1 MELTLGSKHE
11 TKTNYRKL
19 IQDLREQYPH
29 DPLSTLIIETFAN
42 ALDAGATNVDIYVDE
57 NHYQIK
63 DNGKGMSA
71 YEFKEYHNV
80 ASLTKVKGEGGI
92 GFAGVGAKI
101 YLDRAE
107 HIITETKSRDFYGA
121 SKWGFVKNN
130 PVPQWEII
138 PPTGN
143 ITNTGTIVKVKLN
156 PEDSGKLTK
165 NAIIEVLRDNY
176 NAVLSGYYCVR
187 EVKVNGEKVEPWK
200 PQEVVKKHDFTIKI
214 GRHTVKGFFIKSKC
228 SLPDEFQ
235 GISVVV
241 CGKTVLKQ
249 EWFKQF
255 ALSSDTITGLIIA
268 DHLIEIV
275 TTSKTQLV
283 RTSMLWKKFHAKIS
297 IEFSKWLEE
306 IGAKP
311 ALPEVSS
318 DISRIVKELERSIN
332 NLLTNTPELL
342 NLANSIF
349 QNIMKRSTVI
359 KSDVGGVMGEE
370 AEGLQKISG
379 TLTGPSQGAGVETIG
394 PEEGTG
400 IIESDLGDI
409 KAERVRRRMKSGV
422 KIGFFEKPDDQ
433 NEGWIDPAS
442 QTITINAGHPAYKIA
457 CGLSIEGQVFSVWVY
472 HVLRVVIKVL
482 SKEAE
487 ENSEVV
493 ENKILLQWFN
503 HSIDEQ
509 TKQQIGV
516 FFPISGGETNT

>member
-1 MELTLGSKHE
+1 MELIIGSRYE

-42 ALDAGATNVDIYVDE
+42 ALDAGATQIDIYVDE
-57 NHYQIK
+57 DRYRIK
-63 DNGKGMSA
+63 DNGKGMTA

-80 ASLTKVKGEGGI
+80 ASLTKVKGAGGI

-107 HIITETKSRDFYGA
+107 YIITETKSKDFYSA
-121 SKWGFVKNN
+121 SKWGFVENN
-130 PVPQWEII
+130 PVPQWEVI
-138 PPTGN
+138 PPAEN
-143 ITNTGTIVKVKLN
+143 ITNTGTVVEVKLN
-156 PEDSGKLTK
+156 PEDRGKLTK
-165 NAIIEVLRDNY
+165 NTVAEVLRENY
-176 NAVLSGYYCVR
+176 NAVLMGYYCITEVR
-187 EVKVNGEKVEPWK
+187 VNNEKVEPWK
-200 PQEVVKKHDFTIKI
+200 PQEVAQRHDFNIKV
-214 GRHTVKGFFIKSKC
+214 GRHTVKGFFLKAKNPV
-228 SLPDEFQ
+228 PDEFQ

-255 ALSSDTITGLIIA
+255 ALSSETITGLIIA

-275 TTSKTQLV
+275 TTSKTQFV
-283 RTSMLWKKFHAKIS
+283 RTSMLWKKFHARVGV
-297 IEFSKWLEE
+297 EFSRWLEE

-311 ALPEVSS
+311 TLPEVSS
-318 DISRIVKELERSIN
+318 DISNIVKDLERSIN
-332 NLLTNTPELL
+332 NVLMNTPELL
-342 NLANSIF
+342 SLANSIF

-359 KSDVGGVMGEE
+359 RSESGEIR
-370 AEGLQKISG
+370 AEEVEGSQKVPG
-379 TLTGPSQGAGVETIG
+379 TLKGPSKGAGVETVG

-400 IIESDLGDI
+400 LIENEFGDI
-409 KAERVRRRMKSGV
+409 KAETVKRRMKSGI
-422 KIGFFEKPDDQ
+422 KIGFFEKSDDP

-457 CGLSIEGQVFSVWVY
+457 CGLSIEGRVSHVWVY

-482 SKEAE
+482 SKETE
-487 ENSEVV
+487 EHPELV

-503 HSIDEQ
+503 SSIDEQ
-509 TKQQIGV
+509 IKQQIGL
-516 FFPISGGETNT
+516 FFPLSSVEASV

>member
-1 MELTLGSKHE
+1 MELIVGAKHE

-42 ALDAGATNVDIYVDE
+42 AMDAGATSIDIYVNE
-57 NHYQIK
+57 NYYRIK
-63 DNGKGMSA
+63 DDGKGMNA
-71 YEFKEYHNV
+71 YEFQEYHNV

-107 HIITETKSRDFYGA
+107 CITTETKCKDFYGA
-121 SKWGFVKNN
+121 SKWGFVENN

-138 PPTGN
+138 APTGN
-143 ITNTGTIVKVKLN
+143 IANTGTIVEVKLN
-156 PEDSGKLTK
+156 PQDRGKLTK
-165 NAIIEVLRDNY
+165 NIVAEVVRENY
-176 NAVLSGYYCVR
+176 NAVLLGYYCVR

-200 PQEVVKKHDFTIKI
+200 LQEVVKKHDFSIKI
-214 GRHTVKGFFIKSKC
+214 GGHTVKGFFIKAKNT
-228 SLPDEFQ
+228 LPDEFQ
-235 GISVVV
+235 GISVVI

-297 IEFSKWLEE
+297 MEFSKWLGE

-311 ALPEVSS
+311 TPPKVSS
-318 DISRIVKELERSIN
+318 DISSIVKELEKSIN
-332 NLLTNTPELL
+332 NVLTNTPELS

-349 QNIMKRSTVI
+349 QNIIKRSTVI
-359 KSDVGGVMGEE
+359 KSDTGEVIGEE
-370 AEGLQKISG
+370 AEGSQKISG
-379 TLTGPSQGAGVETIG
+379 TLIGPSKGTGVETIG

-400 IIESDLGDI
+400 IIERDLGDI
-409 KAERVRRRMKSGV
+409 KAERVTRRMKSGV

-457 CGLSIEGQVFSVWVY
+457 CGLSIQGQVFSVWVY

-487 ENSEVV
+487 ENPEIV
-493 ENKILLQWFN
+493 ENKILLQWLN
-503 HSIDEQ
+503 HSIGEQ
-509 TKQQIGV
+509 TKQQIGI
-516 FFPISGGETNT
+516 FFPISGEATNI

>member
-1 MELTLGSKHE
+1 MELIVGSKHE
-11 TKTNYRKL
+11 TKTNYKKL
-19 IQDLREQYPH
+19 IQDLRDQYPH

-42 ALDAGATNVDIYVDE
+42 ALDAGATHIDIYIDE
-57 NHYQIK
+57 NCYRIR
-63 DNGKGMSA
+63 DNGKGMTA
-71 YEFKEYHNV
+71 YEFQEYHNV

-107 HIITETKSRDFYGA
+107 YIITETKSKDFHGA
-121 SKWGFVKNN
+121 SKWEFTENN
-130 PVPQWEII
+130 PVPQWQVI

-143 ITNTGTIVKVKLN
+143 ITNTGTIVEVKLN
-156 PEDSGKLTK
+156 PEDRGKLTK
-165 NAIIEVLRDNY
+165 NTVAEVLRENY
-176 NAVLSGYYCVR
+176 NAVLLEYYCVR
-187 EVKVNGEKVEPWK
+187 EVRVNNEKVEPWK
-200 PQEVVKKHDFTIKI
+200 PQQVDRRHDLNIKI
-214 GRHTVKGFFIKSKC
+214 GGHTVKGFFLKAKNPV
-228 SLPDEFQ
+228 PDEFQ
-235 GISVVV
+235 GISIVI

-255 ALSSDTITGLIIA
+255 ALSSETITGLIMA
-268 DHLIEIV
+268 DHLIGIV
-275 TTSKTQLV
+275 TTSKTQLQ

-311 ALPEVSS
+311 TLPTLSP
-318 DISRIVKELERSIN
+318 DISNMVKQLEKSIN
-332 NLLTNTPELL
+332 NILTNTPELL
-342 NLANSIF
+342 SLANSIF

-359 KSDVGGVMGEE
+359 KSDSGEIAGEE
-370 AEGLQKISG
+370 VEGSQKISG
-379 TLTGPSQGAGVETIG
+379 TLTGPSKGAGVETIG
-394 PEEGTG
+394 SEEGTG
-400 IIESDLGDI
+400 ILESTLGDI

-457 CGLSIEGQVFSVWVY
+457 CGLSVEGQMFHVWVY

-487 ENSEVV
+487 ENPEIV
-493 ENKILLQWFN
+493 ENKILLQWYN

-509 TKQQIGV
+509 TKQQIGIL
-516 FFPISGGETNT
+516 FPVSG

>member
-1 MELTLGSKHE
+1 MELAVGSRHE
-11 TKTNYRKL
+11 TKTNYQKL

-29 DPLSTLIIETFAN
+29 DPLSTLVIETFAN
-42 ALDAGATNVDIYVDE
+42 ALDAGATCIDIYVDE
-57 NHYQIK
+57 DCYRIK
-63 DNGKGMSA
+63 DDGKGMTA
-71 YEFKEYHNV
+71 YEFQEYHNV
-80 ASLTKVKGEGGI
+80 ASLTKFKGEGGI

-101 YLDRAE
+101 YLDRAVC
-107 HIITETKSRDFYGA
+107 IITETRSKDFYCA
-121 SKWGFVKNN
+121 SKWKFVENN

-138 PPTGN
+138 PPTGKIIN
-143 ITNTGTIVKVKLN
+143 SGTIVEAKLN
-156 PEDSGKLTK
+156 PQDRGKLTK
-165 NAIIEVLRDNY
+165 NTVVEVLRENY
-176 NAVLSGYYCVR
+176 NAVLLRYYHLR
-187 EVKVNGEKVEPWK
+187 EVRVNGVKVEPWK
-200 PQEVVKKHDFTIKI
+200 PAEVDRRHDFSIRI
-214 GRHTVKGFFIKSKC
+214 GRHSVKGFFLKAKDPV
-228 SLPDEFQ
+228 PDEFQ

-255 ALSSDTITGLIIA
+255 ALSSETITGLIIA

-275 TTSKTQLV
+275 TTSKTQLI

-297 IEFSKWLEE
+297 MEFSKWLEE
-306 IGAKP
+306 VGAKP
-311 ALPEVSS
+311 ALPEVSA
-318 DISRIVKELERSIN
+318 DISGIIKELEKSIN
-332 NLLTNTPELL
+332 NILANAPELL
-342 NLANSIF
+342 SLANSIF

-359 KSDVGGVMGEE
+359 KSDIGEIAGEEVGGS
-370 AEGLQKISG
+370 QKISG
-379 TLTGPSQGAGVETIG
+379 TLTGPSGGAGVETIG

-400 IIESDLGDI
+400 IIERELGDI
-409 KAERVRRRMKSGV
+409 KAERVIRRMKSGV
-422 KIGFFEKPDDQ
+422 RIGFFEKPDDQ

-487 ENSEVV
+487 ENPEVV

-503 HSIDEQ
+503 HSINEQ

-516 FFPISGGETNT
+516 FFPISGGESNI